1 MIFIILYIYSYVYL
15 CIYSPSYEHFK
26 AFPLSKFNSETSFL
40 YQLFKENSNFIV
52 KKPCKV
58 IYLSIFYYSF
68 ITYEYMYVCM
78 YIHTYIYMYV
88 WVYACI
94 CVCIYLCMLLIPP
107 LQTCSRKH
115 HKVLKWTILLALVIR
130 LLDFALEATSSSFVF
145 LFTAGKDSG
154 SLTAPSSIICWFW
167 TDNDV
172 IIIFILFNCSFLSR
186 LKHRLGSRNHTTG
199 YRLFSYNRH
208 PPSRVFWTVEGYIFI
223 FSLFLNCPTNAMMF
237 IYFFKLESSHALFL
251 QHVRRPFNHKPE
263 SHHRMSHNINCCLCS
278 NSYIE
283 NLKLLS
289 AIYHVEALISKQ
301 TLQFHLAP
309 TALEYI

>member
-1 MIFIILYIYSYVYL
+1 MQGYLFVYFFTIHL
-15 CIYSPSYEHFK
+15 LLMNIC
-26 AFPLSKFNSETSFL
+26 
-40 YQLFKENSNFIV
+40 
-52 KKPCKV
+52 
-58 IYLSIFYYSF
+58 
-68 ITYEYMYVCM
+68 MYACT

-94 CVCIYLCMLLIPP
+94 CVCIYLCTLLIPP

-172 IIIFILFNCSFLSR
+172 IIIFILFNRSFFGAVSR
-186 LKHRLGSRNHTTG
+186 LKHQLGSRNHTTR

-289 AIYHVEALISKQ
+289 AIYHVEALISEQ
-301 TLQFHLAP
+301 T
-309 TALEYI
+309 

>member
-1 MIFIILYIYSYVYL
+1 M
-15 CIYSPSYEHFK
+15 
-26 AFPLSKFNSETSFL
+26 N
-40 YQLFKENSNFIV
+40 NFTGFV
-52 KKPCKV
+52 SG
-58 IYLSIFYYSF
+58 L
-68 ITYEYMYVCM
+68 
-78 YIHTYIYMYV
+78 
-88 WVYACI
+88 W
-94 CVCIYLCMLLIPP
+94 
-107 LQTCSRKH
+107 
-115 HKVLKWTILLALVIR
+115 ILLSRPPHLRSFSYWQLEESAGVR
-130 LLDFALEATSSSFVF
+130 QHRQASFAGFKQTTMYS
-145 LFTAGKDSG
+145 LFYSTA
-154 SLTAPSSIICWFW
+154 
-167 TDNDV
+167 
-172 IIIFILFNCSFLSR
+172 NCSFFRAVSR
-186 LKHRLGSRNHTTG
+186 LKHRLDSRNHTTG

-223 FSLFLNCPTNAMMF
+223 FSLFLNCPTKAMMF

>member
-1 MIFIILYIYSYVYL
+1 MQGYLFVYFFTIHL
-15 CIYSPSYEHFK
+15 LLMNIC
-26 AFPLSKFNSETSFL
+26 
-40 YQLFKENSNFIV
+40 
-52 KKPCKV
+52 
-58 IYLSIFYYSF
+58 
-68 ITYEYMYVCM
+68 MYACT

-88 WVYACI
+88 WVYA
-94 CVCIYLCMLLIPP
+94 CIYLCMLLIPP

-145 LFTAGKDSG
+145 LLTAGKDSG
-154 SLTAPSSIICWFW
+154 SSTAPSSIICWFW

-172 IIIFILFNCSFLSR
+172 IFILFNYSFFGAVSR
-186 LKHRLGSRNHTTG
+186 LKHRLDSRNHTTG
-199 YRLFSYNRH
+199 LFSYNWH

-223 FSLFLNCPTNAMMF
+223 FSLFLNCPTKAMMF
-237 IYFFKLESSHALFL
+237 IYFFKLESSRALFL

-283 NLKLLS
+283 N
-289 AIYHVEALISKQ
+289 I
-301 TLQFHLAP
+301 
-309 TALEYI
+309 

>member
-1 MIFIILYIYSYVYL
+1 MNNFTGFGYQAFGFCPRGHLIFIRFLIYSW
-15 CIYSPSYEHFK
+15 K
-26 AFPLSKFNSETSFL
+26 RQWKFDST
-40 YQLFKENSNFIV
+40 V
-52 KKPCKV
+52 
-58 IYLSIFYYSF
+58 
-68 ITYEYMYVCM
+68 
-78 YIHTYIYMYV
+78 
-88 WVYACI
+88 
-94 CVCIYLCMLLIPP
+94 
-107 LQTCSRKH
+107 KH
-115 HKVLKWTILLALVIR
+115 HLLVLNR
-130 LLDFALEATSSSFVF
+130 QRRNYNFF
-145 LFTAGKDSG
+145 
-154 SLTAPSSIICWFW
+154 
-167 TDNDV
+167 
-172 IIIFILFNCSFLSR
+172 LFNCSFFGAVSW
-186 LKHRLGSRNHTTG
+186 LKHRLDSRNHTTG